1 MEPSEELL
9 GLYRCARF
17 KFDPQVAT
25 VATDLAEKDCE
36 VRGLDMAEIGVIAA
50 ADCLPTQPALATAL
64 AACQAQ
70 LGLPPEAAQIVY
82 CEWSWVHADVGYRD
96 QLFVSVV
103 LATGPE
109 PYCVQSLQTPQTRG
123 AQVLDTKRIVSVGD
137 VFLLDPCVAHM
148 AAPVTP
154 NNQALLVLAQW
165 SLPAATEAE
174 RAAVRARF
182 APLPYD
188 RHQSSMLDL

>member
-1 MEPSEELL
+1 MEPSEESL
-9 GLYRCARF
+9 GLYRCAHF
-17 KFDPQVAT
+17 KFDPLAVAA
-25 VATDLAEKDCE
+25 ATELAEKHCE

-50 ADCLPTQPALATAL
+50 ADCLPSQPALTKAL
-64 AACQAQ
+64 AACQQQ
-70 LGLPPEAAQIVY
+70 LGLSPEAAQIVY

-96 QLFVSVV
+96 QLFISVV

-109 PYCVQSLQTPQTRG
+109 PYCVQSLQTPQQRG
-123 AQVLDTKRIVSVGD
+123 NDVLDTKRIVSVGD
-137 VFLLDPCVAHM
+137 VFVLDPCVAHM
-148 AAPVTP
+148 AAPATP

-182 APLPYD
+182 APLPHD
-188 RHQSSMLDL
+188 RHQTSLLDL